1 MASHDQEG
9 HDHIPNED
17 PNQCPCL
24 GAPPFANTPI
34 EGWEKV
40 PYVEGKG
47 KSKKAGKDG
56 KGGKGGKDGKG
67 DTLAQN
73 QKQSAASADG
83 AFVAGTLA
91 MMGVLVAAFAGVM
104 YQQKTTVA
112 VDKLVQEIGNLRR
125 ARAMASG
132 QGGGPV
138 AVAVPSM
145 NEVKLFR
152 EGIKAHMHQDEASVT
167 EATTL
172 LD

>member
-1 MASHDQEG
+1 MESHDQEG
-9 HDHIPNED
+9 HNHIPNED

-47 KSKKAGKDG
+47 KSKKGDKAGKDG
-56 KGGKGGKDGKG
+56 KGGKS
-67 DTLAQN
+67 DTLGQN

-83 AFVAGTLA
+83 AFIAGTLA

-152 EGIKAHMHQDEASVT
+152 EGIKTHMHQDEASVT